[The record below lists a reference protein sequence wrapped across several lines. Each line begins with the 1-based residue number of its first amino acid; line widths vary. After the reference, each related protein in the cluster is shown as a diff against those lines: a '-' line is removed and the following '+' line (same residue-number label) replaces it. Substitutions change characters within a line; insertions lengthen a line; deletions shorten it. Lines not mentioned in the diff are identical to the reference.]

1 MDASF
6 WFLFSFPAEEI
17 MQPKSLVIHHTTHT
31 RPSVIIN
38 IIIVVVVVQ
47 QRCKQ
52 EKEIM
57 ER

>member
-1 MDASF
+1 MRLFGFS
-6 WFLFSFPAEEI
+6 FLFSAEEI
-17 MQPKSLVIHHTTHT
+17 MQPKSLVIHHTTTPVRHHHH
-31 RPSVIIN
+31 
-38 IIIVVVVVQ
+38 IIVVVVVQ